1 MVWLMK
7 AFGRE
12 IFPGH
17 LDPIQRDLLI
27 VLMVGFAIAIA
38 FISVGFVMFH

>member
-1 MVWLMK
+1 MK
-7 AFGRE
+7 AFGKE

-27 VLMVGFAIAIA
+27 VFMTGMVVAAA
-38 FISVGFVMFH
+38 LVSLGFVVFH